1 MKRFVDRRP
10 QVVIMFEHARL
21 IFGFRRII
29 QEIAATYEKVT
40 SHLASALAQNAAA
53 KGNLPPVSH
62 TMLDLLII
70 LIPHL
75 PAAPAKALFNA
86 ASTGNLIENSDAAIQ
101 KKSYRILTRLIE
113 SNKANALQGEGFDE
127 FVQKLVDV
135 SASIG
140 PGAQRVGRI
149 AARAFVHALCRLITL
164 VDTFKGPDVA
174 VDHAR
179 SHPSQYPA
187 PSDPYFGHRGRPR
200 DQGGQR
206 KGP

>member
-1 MKRFVDRRP
+1 M
-10 QVVIMFEHARL
+10 L
-21 IFGFRRII
+21 ISSIA

-40 SHLASALAQNAAA
+40 SHLASALSQPSSST
-53 KGNLPPVSH
+53 GGLPPVSH

-75 PAAPAKALFNA
+75 PASPAKALFNA

-113 SNKANALQGEGFDE
+113 LDKASALQGEGFDQ

-140 PGAQRVGRI
+140 PGAQRVSVL
-149 AARAFVHALCRLITL
+149 A
-164 VDTFKGPDVA
+164 VA
-174 VDHAR
+174 SV
-179 SHPSQYPA
+179 
-187 PSDPYFGHRGRPR
+187 PR
-200 DQGGQR
+200 
-206 KGP
+206 KSSLT